1 MNEVLENIKTR
12 RSIRKFKD
20 IPIEK
25 EVLDKIIEA
34 GTYAPSGKNKQ
45 SAIIIAIT
53 NKKVLEELAEI
64 NRQVINL
71 NKKTMYDAP
80 AVLVVLANKDI
91 STYMQDGS
99 AVIENMLLAAHSL
112 GVGSCWVHRAKEEFE
127 TEEYKQVL
135 KELGVEGEY
144 EGIGHCILGYPDC
157 EPPKAAERKENRV
170 YYIE

>member
-12 RSIRKFKD
+12 RSIRKFKQQ
-20 IPIEK
+20 PIEK

-53 NKKVLEELAEI
+53 NKEILDKLAEI

-91 STYMQDGS
+91 STYVHDGC

-127 TEEYKQVL
+127 TEEGKEIL
-135 KELGVEGEY
+135 KSLGIEGNY
-144 EGIGHCILGYPDC
+144 EGIGHCLLGYP
-157 EPPKAAERKENRV
+157 EEEGRLFPRKENYV
-170 YYIE
+170 YYID